1 MTLSIA
7 LMRDDIVAKAET
19 DFAQPIYRGGVPTL
33 ETLVLGP
40 SGRISPYI
48 VINFS
53 DIIRQGSKN
62 FAGTRGDDHLQPIN
76 FFCVAPHPVSA
87 SDAPIA
93 EQLQIKV
100 IDKFLGYNVLY
111 GGEMVKRPGGATFVM
126 ADSSGRPVADVSF
139 VSFNVTV
146 QVLDVPDVS

>member
-7 LMRDDIVAKAET
+7 LMRDDIVAKAEA

-33 ETLVLGP
+33 ETLIMTN
-40 SGRISPYI
+40 GRVNPYI

-53 DIIRQGSKN
+53 DIIRQGSKT
-62 FAGTRGDDHLQPIN
+62 FAGTRGDDHIQPIN

-93 EQLQIKV
+93 EQLQVKV

-111 GGEMVKRPGGATFVM
+111 GGEMVKRPGGGMYVM
-126 ADSSGRPVADVSF
+126 ADATSKPVADIAF
-139 VSFNVTV
+139 VSFNATV
-146 QVLDVPDVS
+146 QVLDIPETS

>member
-19 DFAQPIYRGGVPTL
+19 DFAQPIHRGGVPTL
-33 ETLVLGP
+33 ETLIMTN
-40 SGRISPYI
+40 GRVQPYI

-53 DIIRQGSKN
+53 DLIRQGSKN
-62 FAGTRGDDHLQPIN
+62 FAGTRGDDHLQPVN

-100 IDKFLGYNVLY
+100 IDKFLGYNVLH
-111 GGEMVKRPGGATFVM
+111 GGEMVKRPGGGMFVM
-126 ADSSGRPVADVSF
+126 SDAASKPVADIAF
-139 VSFNVTV
+139 VSFNATV
-146 QVLDVPDVS
+146 QVLEVPDES